1 MDKIHLTKI
10 FLKQANEDI
19 SEKNVKVKM
28 HLIWKNWRNKEV
40 GGLRL
45 TDEGLAFL
53 KETLD
58 LTSYE
63 IPFPLELD
71 LKPQVLLFMD
81 KFITCPY
88 HITPRAITV
97 FNEKSA
103 VELHLFSGDVHRYGL
118 VKAMN
123 RESPYS

>member
-1 MDKIHLTKI
+1 MDKTHLTRT
-10 FLKQANEDI
+10 FLKHANEDT
-19 SEKNVKVKM
+19 SDENVKVK
-28 HLIWKNWRNKEV
+28 LRIIWKNWRTKEL
-40 GGLRL
+40 GGWRL
-45 TDEGLAFL
+45 TDEGLKFL

-58 LTSYE
+58 LKSYE

-71 LKPQVLLFMD
+71 LKPQVLLYMD

-88 HITPRAITV
+88 HITSQSITV

-118 VKAMN
+118 VKAMS
-123 RESPYS
+123 REY